1 MENRN
6 GIKEKKRYRL
16 QKAWSEVL
24 CVESFV
30 TIIGMTDRTEVSA
43 GMRKRNRKRENE
55 NV

>member
-30 TIIGMTDRTEVSA
+30 TIMTDRTEVSA
-43 GMRKRNRKRENE
+43 GMGKRNRKRENE